1 MKDALNVEL
10 NIGDTVMIASS
21 SACHRP
27 TIGKIVRFG
36 TVDVY
41 LIEATNPKGTDYSS
55 IEFRK
60 APHYLIK
67 YSSL

>member
-1 MKDALNVEL
+1 MKDALNVKL

-27 TIGKIVRFG
+27 TIGKVVRFG
-36 TVDVY
+36 AIDVY
-41 LIEATNPKGTDYSS
+41 LIEAANTKGTDYSS
-55 IEFRK
+55 KEFRK

-67 YSSL
+67 YTSL